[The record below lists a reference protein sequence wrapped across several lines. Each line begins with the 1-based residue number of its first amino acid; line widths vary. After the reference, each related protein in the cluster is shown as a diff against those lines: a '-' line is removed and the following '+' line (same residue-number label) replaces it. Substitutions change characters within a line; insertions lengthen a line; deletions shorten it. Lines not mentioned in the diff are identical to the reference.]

1 MSNGFGEGLKD
12 NVVFATEILMII
24 SAFTIVAY
32 MAEKRIKKEKRKTG
46 RILSTQKMVITG
58 ILSAIASMFY
68 ILEFP
73 VFFLPGFY
81 MLDFSELPALVGA
94 FALGPVAGVMIEI
107 CKIILKLII
116 KGTSTAFVGE
126 LANFAIGC
134 SFILPASVI
143 HMFGRTKQSAIAA
156 CMVGTICMTVFGAVF
171 NVIYLLPA
179 FEKLYGMPMAVIV
192 EMGTA
197 VNTFIV
203 DVKTLVLFAV
213 VPMNVLKGASVSVIM
228 ILIYKKLNTILK

>member
-1 MSNGFGEGLKD
+1 MNNGFGEGLKD

-58 ILSAIASMFY
+58 VLSAIASMFY

-107 CKIILKLII
+107 CKIIL
-116 KGTSTAFVGE
+116 T
-126 LANFAIGC
+126 
-134 SFILPASVI
+134 
-143 HMFGRTKQSAIAA
+143 
-156 CMVGTICMTVFGAVF
+156 
-171 NVIYLLPA
+171 
-179 FEKLYGMPMAVIV
+179 
-192 EMGTA
+192 
-197 VNTFIV
+197 
-203 DVKTLVLFAV
+203 
-213 VPMNVLKGASVSVIM
+213 VLKS
-228 ILIYKKLNTILK
+228 